1 MELCV
6 ADQFVCTLGR
16 WKQRFVFLANLL
28 KKSSYDN
35 LFDLHPP
42 LGESKGER
50 EVFQIDGNFGAA
62 SGIASM
68 LLRSCYG
75 MIELLPALPD
85 AWKSGRMEGLL
96 AEGGVEVSIEWKDHQ
111 LVLAVL
117 KSCVSQEIEVR
128 CCGQKWKIHLQEN
141 EEKVIKDKERVRFS
155 EANSFFIQRGTNAV
169 CVMKDWGDGSVSW
182 G

>member
-16 WKQRFVFLANLL
+16 WKQRFCFLANLL

-141 EEKVIKDKERVRFS
+141 EEKVIK
-155 EANSFFIQRGTNAV
+155 G
-169 CVMKDWGDGSVSW
+169 
-182 G
+182 

>member
-1 MELCV
+1 M
-6 ADQFVCTLGR
+6 
-16 WKQRFVFLANLL
+16 
-28 KKSSYDN
+28 
-35 LFDLHPP
+35 
-42 LGESKGER
+42 
-50 EVFQIDGNFGAA
+50 FQIDGNFGAA

-141 EEKVIKDKERVRFS
+141 EEKVIEFVSKKLANGKRIQELRMLKEDACICKRKFKNLVCLRVFLK
-155 EANSFFIQRGTNAV
+155 I
-169 CVMKDWGDGSVSW
+169 
-182 G
+182 

>member
-1 MELCV
+1 MTICLI
-6 ADQFVCTLGR
+6 CTR
-16 WKQRFVFLANLL
+16 HWEKA
-28 KKSSYDN
+28 K
-35 LFDLHPP
+35 
-42 LGESKGER
+42 EKGKCFRLTE
-50 EVFQIDGNFGAA
+50 IFGAA

-141 EEKVIKDKERVRFS
+141 EEKVIK
-155 EANSFFIQRGTNAV
+155 G
-169 CVMKDWGDGSVSW
+169 
-182 G
+182 